1 MTLPIAQPL
10 KLFVLAGE
18 PSGDRI
24 AADVVRRL
32 RERTPIE
39 LSGVGGEE
47 LSGQGLRSLF
57 PMSDLAVMGVTD
69 VLKRLPLLLWRIEQT
84 ARAIRAS
91 QPDIVVLF
99 DAQDFSALLAKRLR
113 RKGYDRPILL
123 YVAPSVWARSP
134 ERAPKLV
141 PLFNEVL
148 AVLPFEP
155 EVMARLGGPP
165 TAYVGHPALGERL
178 TLRDAVDNGPMILL
192 PGSRDGEL
200 RRHLPL
206 FRQVAA
212 VVANHPTVS
221 GFVIPTLPTLAE
233 RLRREVVDW
242 PVPVTV
248 ISERSER
255 AALYERAVLALAVS
269 GTATLE
275 LALAGVPMVISYVMD
290 GHQARVYEKINR
302 PMIGLPNIVLKR
314 LAAPELVL
322 SQPDAGPL
330 LSAVRTLLDDK
341 TTRQAQ
347 IEAFGEMSNLMEY
360 GEADAPRQ
368 DPAERILAWWKR
380 G

>member
-1 MTLPIAQPL
+1 MTLPMARPL

-24 AADVVRRL
+24 AADLVRRL
-32 RERTPIE
+32 RERVALD
-39 LSGVGGEE
+39 LSGVGGDE
-47 LSGQGLRSLF
+47 LIGQGLRSLF
-57 PMSDLAVMGVTD
+57 PMSNLSVMGVTD
-69 VLKRLPLLLWRIEQT
+69 VLLRLPLLLWRIEQT
-84 ARAIRAS
+84 ARVIRSS

-99 DAQDFSALLAKRLR
+99 DAQDFSALLARRLR
-113 RKGYDRPILL
+113 AMKYTGPILL

-134 ERAPKLV
+134 GRAAKLT

-165 TAYVGHPALGERL
+165 TAYVGHPALRERL
-178 TLRDAVDNGPMILL
+178 QQRDAVDAGPLVLL

-212 VVANHPTVS
+212 EVANHPAVT
-221 GFVIPTLPTLAE
+221 GFVIPTLPILAE
-233 RLRREVVDW
+233 RLRREVADW

-248 ISERSER
+248 IAERSER
-255 AALYERAVLALAVS
+255 ATLYQRAALALAVS

-302 PMIGLPNIVLKR
+302 PMVGLPNIVLKR
-314 LAAPELVL
+314 AAAPELVL
-322 SQPDAGPL
+322 SQPDAAVL
-330 LSAVRTLLDDK
+330 TEAVRNLLDDK
-341 TTRQAQ
+341 AARQAQ
-347 IEAFGEMSNLMEY
+347 IAAFGELSDLMEH
-360 GEADAPRQ
+360 GEPESPRQ
-368 DPAERILAWWKR
+368 DPADRVLAWWR

>member
-47 LSGQGLRSLF
+47 LSGQGLQSLF

-212 VVANHPTVS
+212 EVANHPAVS

-255 AALYERAVLALAVS
+255 AALYERAALALAVS

-322 SQPDAGPL
+322 SQPDVGPL
-330 LSAVRTLLDDK
+330 LGAVRTLLDDK
-341 TTRQAQ
+341 TARQAQ